1 VKTAVEYII
10 RGSSTHVKKTTKIR
24 KYASWIGRKIQ
35 VITQKKEAT
44 KLDRNDPSF
53 TVRKKALSK
62 PVEEANSATTLF
74 SGRKANGLTAVL
86 AGKRHEMEIV
96 NSEE

>member
-35 VITQKKEAT
+35 VVTQKKEAAE
-44 KLDRNDPSF
+44 LDRNDPSF
-53 TVRKKALSK
+53 TVPKKTLSK
-62 PVEEANSATTLF
+62 PVEAANSATTLF
-74 SGRKANGLTAVL
+74 SGRIS
-86 AGKRHEMEIV
+86 KRSYGCTRRQATRDGDREF
-96 NSEE
+96 

>member
-35 VITQKKEAT
+35 VVTQKKEAAE
-44 KLDRNDPSF
+44 LDRNDPSF
-53 TVRKKALSK
+53 TVPKKTLSK
-62 PVEEANSATTLF
+62 PVEAATLQPPC
-74 SGRKANGLTAVL
+74 SPAALANGLTAVL
-86 AGKRHEMEIV
+86 AGKRHETEIG
-96 NSEE
+96 NSDE

>member
-1 VKTAVEYII
+1 LIE
-10 RGSSTHVKKTTKIR
+10 TTR
-24 KYASWIGRKIQ
+24 
-35 VITQKKEAT
+35 VLLFE
-44 KLDRNDPSF
+44 
-53 TVRKKALSK
+53 KKALSK